1 MVMPAG
7 AIVLLISGISLAV
20 AVVAVAAGLRL
31 RRRMFAGPAWDRWQD
46 ARAGLSS
53 RDQRRV
59 RLATMRHRPISTPE
73 LVAAQLAYL
82 GYARD
87 TATRSPMLTKRW
99 LRAVFPVLY
108 ALLGISELITAMQHR
123 PGPARIFDFV
133 LAGAFAVLAV
143 MWAVVVPRSLA
154 RQSGRLDRLHDR
166 ITDPTG

>member
-1 MVMPAG
+1 M
-7 AIVLLISGISLAV
+7 LLISGISLAV

-59 RLATMRHRPISTPE
+59 RLATMRHRPVSTPE
-73 LVAAQLAYL
+73 LVAGQLAYL

-87 TATRSPMLTKRW
+87 AATRSPLLTKRW
-99 LRAVFPVLY
+99 LRAAFPVLY
-108 ALLGISELITAMQHR
+108 VLLGVSELITAMQHG

-133 LAGAFAVLAV
+133 LAGAFALLAV
-143 MWAVVVPRSLA
+143 MWAAAVPRSLA

-166 ITDPTG
+166 ITDATE